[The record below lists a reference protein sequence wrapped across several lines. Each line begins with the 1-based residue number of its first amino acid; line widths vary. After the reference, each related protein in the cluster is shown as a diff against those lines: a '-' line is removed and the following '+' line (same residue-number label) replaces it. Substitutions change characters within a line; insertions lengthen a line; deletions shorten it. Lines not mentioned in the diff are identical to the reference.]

1 MKLYI
6 RSKFNRNIQGI
17 LNIRQLFY
25 LNSSVCLSD
34 VSAICMTMHR
44 KRTTTRN
51 TVHSQK
57 RASFSKSAAGCFF
70 GVIKLNQDA
79 FVLLRPDDNKS
90 AASFQQA

>member
-1 MKLYI
+1 MKSYI

-34 VSAICMTMHR
+34 VSAICMTI
-44 KRTTTRN
+44 TEIQCTARN
-51 TVHSQK
+51 AQVL
-57 RASFSKSAAGCFF
+57 ASLPQACFF